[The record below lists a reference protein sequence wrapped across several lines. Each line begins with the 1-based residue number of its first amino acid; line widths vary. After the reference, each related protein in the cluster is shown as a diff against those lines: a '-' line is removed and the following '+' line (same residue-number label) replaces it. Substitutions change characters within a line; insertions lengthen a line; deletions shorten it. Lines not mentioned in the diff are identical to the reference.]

1 MKKMKTY
8 DFNAE
13 KTFSLLKYQ
22 WLIWAESNG
31 FSEKK
36 WVVGISGGK
45 DSTVTAALAARIF
58 GRENVVGVLMPC
70 GEQPDISDAEEAVQ
84 ILGIKRVRVNI
95 GKSFADIT
103 GQFESPENSLE
114 VSEDSKINL
123 PARLRMSTL
132 YAVAQSVD
140 GIVLNTSNL
149 TENYLS
155 FMTLYGDHA
164 GSYGPIQ
171 NLTVTEVI
179 KLGEWLGLPE
189 KLVWKTPVDGL
200 QPLTDEEKLGMRYYN
215 VDEFIRY
222 GRLFVDPEK
231 IYEKYCSGKFKL
243 EIVNIPGPTFDF
255 PDYVKRDF

>member
-1 MKKMKTY
+1 MKTY

-155 FMTLYGDHA
+155 FMTLVRQTFTRNVHRTSPRTVQKTEQFLYQRGGGGGGKH
-164 GSYGPIQ
+164 PIEWQ
-171 NLTVTEVI
+171 SSSVI
-179 KLGEWLGLPE
+179 ASFNSR
-189 KLVWKTPVDGL
+189 D
-200 QPLTDEEKLGMRYYN
+200 
-215 VDEFIRY
+215 
-222 GRLFVDPEK
+222 LF
-231 IYEKYCSGKFKL
+231 
-243 EIVNIPGPTFDF
+243 
-255 PDYVKRDF
+255 